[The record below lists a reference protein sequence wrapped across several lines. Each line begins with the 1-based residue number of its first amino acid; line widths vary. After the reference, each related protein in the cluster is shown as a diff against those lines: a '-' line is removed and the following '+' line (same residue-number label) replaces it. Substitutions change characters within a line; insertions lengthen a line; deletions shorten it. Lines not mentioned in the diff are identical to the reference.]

1 MDAGRITTS
10 TSPTTGGAPHAPA
23 PATVDLDQLNEKAT
37 EAIVEADRNKSRAV
51 SLAIAAVVNG
61 LILVAL
67 TWIATVAMQSDKV
80 ELVVEASAASN
91 NAKIAPTTFA
101 KKVTNSKPASP
112 SNMATKTITAAS
124 VATPI
129 SMPEVETFSDD
140 PAFGDAFGTGFGAGG
155 FGSGR
160 GANFFGTTGG
170 GNRIILVID
179 TSTSMNGNC
188 GAKGIEA
195 LRREIDKTITSLSPE
210 TRFNI
215 ICFGQDADGF
225 SAEPVAASGGNVARA
240 REWMKDYFIN
250 KDWTR
255 TRTSKYGDKGRD
267 GKGIAYTPI
276 PPSAVKSL
284 KGTSGGSRMDLA
296 LVAAFLQKPSAV
308 FLIADGEPGT
318 ARNGQKMGK
327 KEIVDLVVEEAKQI
341 YGRGTLPKVNCI
353 SVKGIGEE
361 ILKDIAKRFNG
372 KYKAVDPGNI

>member
-10 TSPTTGGAPHAPA
+10 IAPASSGAPQTVAPSA
-23 PATVDLDQLNEKAT
+23 INLDHLNEEAT
-37 EAIVEADRNKSRAV
+37 EAIVNADRNKSRAV
-51 SLAIAAVVNG
+51 SLAIAAVVNA

-67 TWIATVAMQSDKV
+67 TWIATVVMQGEKI
-80 ELVVEASAASN
+80 ELVVEARGSTN
-91 NAKIAPTTFA
+91 EAKPTPTTFA
-101 KKVTNSKPASP
+101 KKVTNSKPASA
-112 SNMATKTITAAS
+112 SNMATKTITAAT

-129 SMPEVETFSDD
+129 SMPAVETFSDD
-140 PAFGDAFGTGFGAGG
+140 PAFGDAFGTGFGQGG

-188 GAKGIEA
+188 GANGIEA

-225 SAEPVAASGGNVARA
+225 SAQPVAASGGNVGRA

-250 KDWTR
+250 RDWTR
-255 TRTSKYGDKGRD
+255 TRTSKYGTAGRD

-276 PPSAVKSL
+276 PPSTIKSL

-296 LVAAFLQKPSAV
+296 LVAAFLQKPSSV

-318 ARNGQKMGK
+318 ARNGKKMGK
-327 KEIVDLVVEEAKQI
+327 TEIVDLVLEEAKQI

-353 SVKGIGEE
+353 SVKGIGEA

-372 KYKAVDPGNI
+372 RYKAVDPGKI